1 MKKFVASLT
10 FITLT
15 LAATFAVGQTAP
27 STSYMQSINRAATE
41 TTLNASSSVVGPT
54 NPLTL
59 TAVVT
64 YPQNGQ
70 VTGNVTFTVE
80 NANVVV
86 ATYTAP
92 VSANG
97 TATVS
102 PTLPSGTLS
111 LLAAYS
117 GDSNLLGSSSSP
129 ITQSVLGDADFDFTL
144 TPISVPQGQDAS
156 VPATVTAINGFK
168 GSISF
173 TCASPISSLG
183 CGVAPN
189 ALTVPAPVGAVSPSA
204 PGGQF
209 AVNVTTIATTVTH
222 AGLIGVLLL
231 SLGSIKRRRKYL
243 LMLAAATLALTV
255 GCGTGTRYLQT
266 DGTPKG
272 TYAVTVTGTSGSLSH
287 TKTVLVTVN

>member
-1 MKKFVASLT
+1 M
-10 FITLT
+10 
-15 LAATFAVGQTAP
+15 
-27 STSYMQSINRAATE
+27 
-41 TTLNASSSVVGPT
+41 
-54 NPLTL
+54 
-59 TAVVT
+59 
-64 YPQNGQ
+64 
-70 VTGNVTFTVE
+70 TGNVTFTVE

-92 VSANG
+92 VNANG

-173 TCASPISSLG
+173 TCRHQS
-183 CGVAPN
+183 V
-189 ALTVPAPVGAVSPSA
+189 
-204 PGGQF
+204 
-209 AVNVTTIATTVTH
+209 H
-222 AGLIGVLLL
+222 
-231 SLGSIKRRRKYL
+231 
-243 LMLAAATLALTV
+243 
-255 GCGTGTRYLQT
+255 
-266 DGTPKG
+266 
-272 TYAVTVTGTSGSLSH
+272 
-287 TKTVLVTVN
+287 